1 MVCKDRLAC
10 RTAECEAEFEVA
22 NFSAVCAVTKSR
34 SKGKDSF
41 HEVLSNPILCHGDY
55 QFGIAVVWGVD
66 KNSNPDREK
75 NIGIYVQRM
84 DRTKGSPSVHITMS
98 LLNREPSKTKRFG
111 ATELYEAIGVGSASG
126 WSPSFGAGIPGLT
139 LGTVLDPAK
148 GWLHENSLR
157 VSAKL
162 TLVLGLEKG
171 IQPPAPVTNLQ
182 QEVCDSLRLL
192 LESKRLADVTL
203 IVGGERIEAHSLVL
217 MARSSVFD
225 AMFSSSMRESR
236 EREVVIKDLKASAMR
251 ELLSFFYAGSVRK
264 ETLDQDEST
273 ITLLQAAHRYE
284 ATPLIEVCTQALRSR
299 LTAENVSERLEI
311 ADLMECSVLREQCLE
326 FMQRHMADVKATES
340 YSRLVER
347 HPSLL
352 KDIVDAISGPP
363 KRRRRL

>member
-1 MVCKDRLAC
+1 MVCKDRLSC

-22 NFSAVCAVTKSR
+22 NFTAVCAVTKTR

-41 HEVLSNPILCHGDY
+41 HEVLSNPILCYGDY
-55 QFGIAVVWGVD
+55 QFGIAVVWGAD
-66 KNSNPDREK
+66 KNGNPDRDK

-98 LLNREPSKTKRFG
+98 LLNRDPSKNKKFG
-111 ATELYEAIGVGSASG
+111 ATELYEAIGIGSASG

-139 LGTVLDPAK
+139 LGLVLDPAK
-148 GWLHENSLR
+148 GWLHENVLR

-171 IQPPAPVTNLQ
+171 WQAQPMPNMQ
-182 QEVCDSLRLL
+182 QEVCESFQTLLDSA
-192 LESKRLADVTL
+192 RLADVTL
-203 IVGGERIEAHSLVL
+203 VVGGERIEAHSLVL

-225 AMFSSSMRESR
+225 AMFSTSMRESR
-236 EREVVIKDLKASAMR
+236 EKEVVIEDLKPSAVR
-251 ELLSFFYAGSVRK
+251 ELLSFFYAGSVKK
-264 ETLDQDEST
+264 ETLDQDDT
-273 ITLLQAAHRYE
+273 TLHLLQAAHRYE
-284 ATPLIEVCTQALRSR
+284 AAPLIEVCTQALRSR
-299 LTAENVSERLEI
+299 LTADNVSERLEI
-311 ADLMECSVLREQCLE
+311 ADLMGCPVLREQCLE
-326 FMQRHMADVKATES
+326 FMQRHMADVKATDA

-363 KRRRRL
+363 RKKRRQ